1 MSSVGAVSRPLVAL
15 TGATGFIGQC
25 LLREL
30 PKRGYRLRV
39 LLRRPSTVAME
50 SASAVVG
57 DLARPQNMAAAL
69 ADVDAVIH
77 SAGVAHA
84 MSGVPE
90 DDYRMLNT
98 EATIGLARSAQ
109 RAGAK
114 RFVFLS
120 SIRAQSGPAAE
131 EVLTEDLAPQPTDA
145 YGRSKLAAEQGL
157 AELAIDWV
165 ALRPVLVY
173 GPGVKGNMAQ
183 LLRLARTPYPLPLG
197 ALAGRRSLLALDN
210 LVAAVDAVLDAPG
223 PLRRPLIV
231 ADAEPV
237 TIPDMIAAMRRGLGR
252 RAGLIPVPPRL
263 IEAALRAAGRDD
275 VYQRLAGSLVA
286 DAAALQAPELDAV
299 GCDARGA
306 GRAGENGGRSTNDKG
321 RMSKRPS
328 VLRRLLFVVCSARQH
343 DEVGA
348 VAGLAAE
355 ALVGDHQRCA
365 GRHQLGDAVER
376 LLRDGDAVERAGRG
390 RGRQA
395 RRAATTGSPF
405 LPACG
410 FLARRQCCSGP

>member
-1 MSSVGAVSRPLVAL
+1 MSSVGAVNRPLVAL
-15 TGATGFIGQC
+15 TGATGFIGQR

-98 EATIGLARSAQ
+98 GATIGLARAAQ

-120 SIRAQSGPAAE
+120 SIRAQSGPAAD
-131 EVLTEDLAPQPTDA
+131 EVLTEDLAPRPTDA

-157 AELAIDWV
+157 TELAIDWV

-173 GPGVKGNMAQ
+173 GAGVKGNMAH
-183 LLRLARTPYPLPLG
+183 LLRLACMPYPLPLG

-210 LVAAVDAVLDAPG
+210 LVAAVDAVLSAPA

-231 ADAEPV
+231 ADAEPL
-237 TIPDMIAAMRRGLGR
+237 TIPDMITAMRRGLGR
-252 RAGLIPVPPRL
+252 RAGLITVPPRL
-263 IEAALRAAGRDD
+263 IEAVLRTAGWSEI
-275 VYQRLAGSLVA
+275 YQRLAGSLVA
-286 DAAALQAPELDAV
+286 DAAALRRLNWA
-299 GCDARGA
+299 
-306 GRAGENGGRSTNDKG
+306 
-321 RMSKRPS
+321 PS
-328 VLRRLLFVVCSARQH
+328 VSTR
-343 DEVGA
+343 E
-348 VAGLAAE
+348 GLAA
-355 ALVGDHQRCA
+355 LA
-365 GRHQLGDAVER
+365 GTGAGARTE
-376 LLRDGDAVERAGRG
+376 DGR
-390 RGRQA
+390 
-395 RRAATTGSPF
+395 
-405 LPACG
+405 
-410 FLARRQCCSGP
+410 

>member
-1 MSSVGAVSRPLVAL
+1 MSSVGAVNRPLVAL

-131 EVLTEDLAPQPTDA
+131 EILTEDLPPQPTDA
-145 YGRSKLAAEQGL
+145 YGRSKLAAEQGWPSPPSTGGAAAGAGL
-157 AELAIDWV
+157 R
-165 ALRPVLVY
+165 ALVVRH
-173 GPGVKGNMAQ
+173 PGGTAGRAGADADP
-183 LLRLARTPYPLPLG
+183 LLLG
-197 ALAGRRSLLALDN
+197 ALAGGGRCCVDRWLLPSRRRSN
-210 LVAAVDAVLDAPG
+210 APG
-223 PLRRPLIV
+223 PLWLLSSSLRSSARRVLKIIACDSCTGLWARRRPASFLCRCV
-231 ADAEPV
+231 DRSG
-237 TIPDMIAAMRRGLGR
+237 AARGR
-252 RAGLIPVPPRL
+252 
-263 IEAALRAAGRDD
+263 RDD
-275 VYQRLAGSLVA
+275 VYQLGRQRRWSPTRRRA
-286 DAAALQAPELDAV
+286 QAPNRTPSVATREVRPRWRD
-299 GCDARGA
+299 
-306 GRAGENGGRSTNDKG
+306 GGRFT
-321 RMSKRPS
+321 KREKTDEQGARSVPRRLSSVAVPS
-328 VLRRLLFVVCSARQH
+328 VP
-343 DEVGA
+343 
-348 VAGLAAE
+348 E
-355 ALVGDHQRCA
+355 APP
-365 GRHQLGDAVER
+365 
-376 LLRDGDAVERAGRG
+376 
-390 RGRQA
+390 
-395 RRAATTGSPF
+395 S
-405 LPACG
+405 
-410 FLARRQCCSGP
+410 